1 MRFSELIDGI
11 AAGPSIPPR
20 QDPRARQDRRD
31 PQERLDALDPR
42 ARLDPRDPI
51 IVGVTHDSRRVRPGD
66 LYVALPGQRFDGWDF
81 AASAVAAGAVAVA
94 GAPPREP
101 ALAAALTVPWAP
113 LADPRAGLAALAARA
128 YRHPDREL
136 VMAGVT
142 GTNGKTTV
150 ALLIAAMLEAAGLP
164 AGFLGTVGYRFGQRT
179 FVAGHGHTTPESSD
193 LYRTLREMRDA
204 GARAAAMEVSS
215 HALAMQRV
223 AGAAFDVAVFTNLTR
238 DHLDYHQDMESYFA
252 AKRGLF
258 AQLKPGARAA
268 INAGDPYGRRLAA
281 ELPEALTF
289 GEGGAVRASAVRLTT
304 GGIAARLE
312 TPRGALEIDSPLLG
326 RYNLDNLLAA
336 AAAAEALGLPHAA
349 MARGIAE
356 GRRVPGRMEPVDRG
370 QPFPVFVDYAHTD
383 AALAAA
389 LAAVREVAG
398 GDPAG
403 AVKVAVVFGCGGE
416 RDPGKRSVMGRT
428 AGELADLPIV
438 TSDNPRGEDPL
449 AIMAAVEE
457 GVKASGNSR
466 YRLVPDRREAIRA
479 ALAAAGP
486 GWAVLVAGKGHER
499 EQIVGDRK
507 LPFSDVEEIG
517 RALEELRG

>member
-1 MRFSELIDGI
+1 MRFSELIRGI
-11 AAGPSIPPR
+11 ARPGPPGGGSSGGPGSSGAGPSGP
-20 QDPRARQDRRD
+20 
-31 PQERLDALDPR
+31 LLDPEV
-42 ARLDPRDPI
+42 L
-51 IVGVTHDSRRVRPGD
+51 GVSHDSRRVAPGD

-81 AASAVAAGAVAVA
+81 AAAAVAAGAVAVA
-94 GAPPREP
+94 GRPPREP
-101 ALAAALTVPWAP
+101 ALAAALPVPWAA
-113 LADPRAGLAALAARA
+113 LDEPRAGLAALAARA
-128 YRHPDREL
+128 YGHPDREL
-136 VMAGVT
+136 VLAGVT

-164 AGFLGTVGYRFGQRT
+164 AGFLGTLGYRFGNLPGEASGQRPPAIAT
-179 FVAGHGHTTPESSD
+179 AGGHTTPEASD
-193 LYRTLREMRDA
+193 LFRTLREMRAA

-252 AKRGLF
+252 AKRRLF
-258 AQLKPGARAA
+258 DQLKPGARPVVNAA
-268 INAGDPYGRRLAA
+268 DPFGRRLAA
-281 ELPEALTF
+281 ELPGALTF
-289 GEGGAVRASAVRLTT
+289 GEGGEVRAAAARLS
-304 GGIAARLE
+304 GLGIAARLE
-312 TPRGALEIDSPLLG
+312 TPRGALEIESPLVG

-336 AAAAEALGLPHAA
+336 AAAAEALGLPRSAL
-349 MARGIAE
+349 ARGIA
-356 GRRVPGRMEPVDRG
+356 GRLPIPGRMEPVDRG

-398 GDPAG
+398 GG
-403 AVKVAVVFGCGGE
+403 RVALVFGCGGE
-416 RDPGKRSVMGRT
+416 RDPGKRSLMGRT

-449 AIMAAVEE
+449 AIIAAVEE
-457 GVKASGNSR
+457 GVKASGNRS

-499 EQIVGDRK
+499 EQIVGERK

-517 RALEELRG
+517 WALEERFG